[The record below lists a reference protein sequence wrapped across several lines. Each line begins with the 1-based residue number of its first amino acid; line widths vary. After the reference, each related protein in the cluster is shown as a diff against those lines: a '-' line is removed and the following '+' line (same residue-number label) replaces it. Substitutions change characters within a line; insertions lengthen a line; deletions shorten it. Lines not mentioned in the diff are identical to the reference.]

1 MDSNSQS
8 IKDEL
13 FCLFFSSPRERSER
27 GPISRRVWRTVP
39 NCHHHANPT
48 LAGLFDASS
57 CVASGDCKQK
67 HKKTLH
73 LDRVQPLERNQRL
86 HLEDLIRCI
95 LPTLITPGG
104 RVVIGGQ
111 VERNDL
117 ASNRSKYMEL
127 KIKKEKQKKEQG
139 ILTREFFILF

>member
-1 MDSNSQS
+1 M
-8 IKDEL
+8 
-13 FCLFFSSPRERSER
+13 
-27 GPISRRVWRTVP
+27 
-39 NCHHHANPT
+39 
-48 LAGLFDASS
+48 
-57 CVASGDCKQK
+57 
-67 HKKTLH
+67 
-73 LDRVQPLERNQRL
+73 ERNQRL